1 MTYHCAVS
9 FQRHSEPS
17 RCCSPV
23 DIPVCDETTTS
34 AIDTPILR
42 SMTYLRMPLRKAVAM
57 AAARLGDCVFLRI
70 DLTWVF
76 TVGVETPSCLAIC
89 ESVCPSAIARMTLP
103 SL

>member
-9 FQRHSEPS
+9 FQSHLGVPRG
-17 RCCSPV
+17 CSPV
-23 DIPVCDETTTS
+23 DIRPGDETTTS

-42 SMTYLRMPLRKAVAM
+42 SMTYLRMPPRKAVAM
-57 AAARLGDCVFLRI
+57 AAARLRECVFLRI

-89 ESVCPSAIARMTLP
+89 ESVCPSAIA
-103 SL
+103 